1 MFGLGAGEILV
12 ILVIALIFIGPK
24 KLPDLAKNLGKTFRE
39 FQNAMK
45 GINTTIH
52 SPLDQTSQEPKQH
65 QVTDSEEPSV
75 SRSSNSNQESPLEKA
90 KEEESIPASTH
101 SDKKTE

>member
-12 ILVIALIFIGPK
+12 ILVIDLIFIGPK

-52 SPLDQTSQEPKQH
+52 SPLDQTSQDQKTH
-65 QVTDSEEPSV
+65 QVTDSEETSV
-75 SRSSNSNQESPLEKA
+75 SRSSTEPREK
-90 KEEESIPASTH
+90 SIEKTFEVENTTPSTQG
-101 SDKKTE
+101 DKKTE